1 MSQIVIFNVRDF
13 TLVLLRCMLLML
25 KVYYW
30 KQNKNL
36 LSMIWCVC
44 EMSTNN
50 FHVTKFQ
57 CSIRFLIINRRKT
70 LPSAFFVKFHSSFR
84 RESS

>member
-30 KQNKNL
+30 KRNKNL

-57 CSIRFLIINRRKT
+57 AL
-70 LPSAFFVKFHSSFR
+70 LPSMFDPFSDY
-84 RESS
+84 

>member
-30 KQNKNL
+30 KQNKNV

-50 FHVTKFQ
+50 FRVTKFQ
-57 CSIRFLIINRRKT
+57 AL
-70 LPSAFFVKFHSSFR
+70 LPSMFDPFSDY
-84 RESS
+84 

>member
-50 FHVTKFQ
+50 FHVK
-57 CSIRFLIINRRKT
+57 
-70 LPSAFFVKFHSSFR
+70 VSSFVTLNVR
-84 RESS
+84 SVY